1 MNRQQFL
8 SVLLAGVIGTG
19 LGLGASTSVQA
30 QVNDKTF
37 VTMPRAIPTEV
48 PAGKIEVLEFF
59 WYGCPHCYSLEPYI
73 DSWLKKQP
81 EDVVFRRVHVPFF
94 GQPHQQLFFTLQ
106 AMGRQDAQTRTLIF
120 DAIQKQRKPLKTV
133 DEMVALL
140 KPAGI
145 DAKQFQDTYNSFG
158 VKTAMQRAN
167 KLATA
172 YGLEGVPVL
181 TVGGRYVTS
190 PSTAGSNQQALT
202 VVDDLIRRVRE
213 QAAR

>member
-8 SVLLAGVIGTG
+8 SLLVAGVIGTG
-19 LGLGASTSVQA
+19 LGLGSVSAQA
-30 QVNDKTF
+30 QVSDKTY
-37 VTMPRAIPTEV
+37 VTLPRAIPTDV
-48 PAGKIEVLEFF
+48 GPGKIEVVEFF
-59 WYGCPHCYSLEPYI
+59 WYGCPHCYSLEPNI
-73 DSWLKKQP
+73 TAWLKKQP

-106 AMGRQDAQTRTLIF
+106 AMGRQDDQTRNLIF
-120 DAIQKQRKPLKTV
+120 EAIQKQHKPLKTV
-133 DEMVALL
+133 DEMVTVLA
-140 KPAGI
+140 PAGI
-145 DAKQFQDTYNSFG
+145 DATKFKDTYNSFG

-167 KLATA
+167 KLSTA

-190 PSTAGSNQQALT
+190 PSTAGSNHQALT

-213 QAAR
+213 QAGK